1 MSDFDDEDE
10 TPTPRRRPG
19 EGVRIIGAEEAAAAL
34 EEGKVSGRRP
44 EDQPRFGDVPPKP
57 TPPAS
62 GYRFP
67 LPESVDPAEAV
78 PRPPVVAPG
87 ATSPPEM
94 PHWTE
99 PPTGE
104 VPRVLGGQEPPEGDD
119 LGAWSGLTSRAPRW
133 RSSGADWDDADFDD
147 VSALADE
154 ETRIGALDDSRSE
167 RSDLYSFD
175 EPGPEP
181 EEAAVPAAPTRIRTR
196 TGPPPDNGYPRPPG
210 ASGRDLT
217 TAIGVGVAIGV
228 VALVCF
234 KLGPPATLALAT
246 VAVTAAA
253 AEAYA
258 VVRKAGYRPATLL
271 GLAGTV
277 SLMLAVYEKGPPA
290 YPLVLS
296 LFMIFSFLWY
306 LVRVEAARPTV
317 NVAVTALAF
326 LWTAGLGSFAA
337 LSLTLPNR
345 QGIALILLAVVG
357 TVAYD
362 VGGLF
367 FGSQMGSRPLL
378 PEISPNKTWEGL
390 IGGCMSA
397 VVFCAIVGGLV
408 KPWSLSR
415 GIVLGLVVAV
425 AAPLGDLC
433 QSMIKRDIGI
443 KDMGSI
449 LPGHGGVLDRV
460 DALLFVLPAAY
471 YLGLLLH
478 FNNVIR

>member
-1 MSDFDDEDE
+1 MI
-10 TPTPRRRPG
+10 RRRATLLL
-19 EGVRIIGAEEAAAAL
+19 GVVGLALLGAAAARVIYTSSGAGIVTLLIIGAVLLVSPFVIARVERMSINSGGFGLQLTRELADAGAPNTARIL
-34 EEGKVSGRRP
+34 EH
-44 EDQPRFGDVPPKP
+44 
-57 TPPAS
+57 A
-62 GYRFP
+62 
-67 LPESVDPAEAV
+67 
-78 PRPPVVAPG
+78 
-87 ATSPPEM
+87 
-94 PHWTE
+94 
-99 PPTGE
+99 
-104 VPRVLGGQEPPEGDD
+104 D
-119 LGAWSGLTSRAPRW
+119 LGR
-133 RSSGADWDDADFDD
+133 F
-147 VSALADE
+147 
-154 ETRIGALDDSRSE
+154 
-167 RSDLYSFD
+167 
-175 EPGPEP
+175 
-181 EEAAVPAAPTRIRTR
+181 
-196 TGPPPDNGYPRPPG
+196 
-210 ASGRDLT
+210 
-217 TAIGVGVAIGV
+217 
-228 VALVCF
+228 
-234 KLGPPATLALAT
+234 
-246 VAVTAAA
+246 

-277 SLMLAVYEKGPPA
+277 SLMLAVYEKGPTA